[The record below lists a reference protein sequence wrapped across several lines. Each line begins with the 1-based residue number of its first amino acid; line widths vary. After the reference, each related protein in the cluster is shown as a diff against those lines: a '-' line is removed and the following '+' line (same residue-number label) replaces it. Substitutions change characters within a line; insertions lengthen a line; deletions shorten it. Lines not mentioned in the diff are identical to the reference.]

1 MRRRPCTD
9 AVPAHERGASAP
21 SLARMRP
28 ASRWRRML
36 QLVCASLLGA
46 ITVLP
51 AACSAPPS
59 PLPHSLYI
67 WQRSWD
73 PSLVAA
79 VGESRTF
86 AASLRVLVLQVDRA
100 GDVATS
106 PDVDWDA
113 LKATGLPVIAVV
125 RIDGSLTDERL
136 RARVPGLIDQ
146 ELRRWRSEGHGGGTL
161 EIDYDC
167 ATSKLAD
174 YARLL
179 ADIRAT
185 VLTTG
190 TLSITALPAWRNAA
204 ELDAVLA
211 QVDSS
216 VLQVHAVRDPASGL
230 FDPVPAAQWVA
241 DWSRRSA
248 NKPFLVALPAYGAR
262 LKLDL
267 DGAYRRGRE
276 RTAPAAAQ
284 RRFARTQGR
293 SARGGDADRAAECTR
308 LPESR
313 RLRLVPPAARGRRA
327 GVVVAHAACSDRTA
341 AAAVPSSH
349 RIAGQPPTGRWI
361 SCCTATAISL
371 CRCRRG
377 CVSTATAAPPM
388 ARTATSPCAQTRCT
402 WSARPR
408 PSYVPAAAGA
418 SAGCAVVIRPR
429 SVSQPIDAI
438 AAARRSA

>member
-1 MRRRPCTD
+1 MK
-9 AVPAHERGASAP
+9 HASG
-21 SLARMRP
+21 R
-28 ASRWRRML
+28 RRML
-36 QLVCASLLGA
+36 HRVCASLLVA
-46 ITVLP
+46 IVFLP
-51 AACSAPPS
+51 AACSSPPS
-59 PLPHSLYI
+59 PLPHSVYI

-79 VGESRTF
+79 VGESRAF

-100 GDVATS
+100 GYVATS

-125 RIDGSLTDERL
+125 RIDGSLTDDRL
-136 RARVPGLIDQ
+136 RGRVPGLIDQ
-146 ELRRWRSEGHGGGTL
+146 ELRRWRSEGHGAGTL

-185 VLTTG
+185 VLTSG

-267 DGAYRRGRE
+267 DGRIAAVESEQRLPQRSAGSRELKVDPREVAMLIAQLSARAYPNLAGFAWFRLPREGDERAWSLRTLRAVIEQQPLQSRLRIALQVAADGAQDLVLHSDGNLAVPLPARLRVDGDCSAADGVNGYIAVRADTLHFE
-276 RTAPAAAQ
+276 RTAEAELRA
-284 RRFARTQGR
+284 
-293 SARGGDADRAAECTR
+293 GG
-308 LPESR
+308 SR
-313 RLRLVPPAARGRRA
+313 RIGWL
-327 GVVVAHAACSDRTA
+327 
-341 AAAVPSSH
+341 
-349 RIAGQPPTGRWI
+349 
-361 SCCTATAISL
+361 
-371 CRCRRG
+371 RCRDPAQVR
-377 CVSTATAAPPM
+377 VAAN
-388 ARTATSPCAQTRCT
+388 
-402 WSARPR
+402 
-408 PSYVPAAAGA
+408 
-418 SAGCAVVIRPR
+418 
-429 SVSQPIDAI
+429 
-438 AAARRSA
+438 